1 MSRVL
6 YEQNDFPI
14 LQNRVYETFGQ
25 ASNCP
30 RGDIRIIE
38 DKHTGLIYNDLFDSE
53 LIQYDSNYNNE
64 QGISPFFRQHLSQVK
79 EILLRNLGNKD
90 LVEVGCGK
98 GRFLEILLA
107 DGFEITGFDPTYEG
121 NNPRVVKEYFKPG
134 VLKPSRGLVLRHVLE
149 HVPNP
154 YNFLSDLRDAN
165 GGSGLIYIE
174 VPCFDWICNNRAWFD
189 VFYEH
194 VNYFRMTD
202 FFKMF
207 SRIQSSGKL
216 FGDQYLYVVAD
227 LKSLTKPTYQRK
239 DAILFPDN
247 FLESLFSSEQVT
259 NTGNGIAWGGA
270 SKGVIF
276 SLLRERIG
284 KPIRAVVDV
293 NPAKQEKFLPVT
305 GLKVLSVE
313 EVISQFPVDTMVYVM
328 NSNYLDEIRMMSKN
342 RFHYRLVD

>member
-14 LQNRVYETFGQ
+14 LQNRVYETYQQ
-25 ASNCP
+25 AENCP

-38 DKHTGLIYNDLFDSE
+38 DQRTGLIYNDAFDSV
-53 LIQYDSNYNNE
+53 LIKYDSHYNNE
-64 QGISPFFRQHLSQVK
+64 QGVSPFFQQHLNQVK
-79 EILLRNLGNKD
+79 EILRFKLGDQD

-98 GRFLEILLA
+98 GLFLEMLLA
-107 DGFEITGFDPTYEG
+107 DGFQITGFDPTYEG

-134 VLKPSRGLVLRHVLE
+134 VLKPSKGLVLRHVLE
-149 HVPNP
+149 HVSNP
-154 YNFLSDLRDAN
+154 YQFLSDLRDAN

-174 VPCFDWICNNRAWFD
+174 VPCFDWICNKRAWFD
-189 VFYEH
+189 IFYEH

-207 SRIQSSGKL
+207 SQVQASGKL

-227 LKSLTKPTYQRK
+227 LKNLTKPTYQST
-239 DAILFPDN
+239 DAILFPEN
-247 FLESLFSSEQVT
+247 FLENLISIEQYT
-259 NTGNGIAWGGA
+259 NSRNAIVWGGA
-270 SKGVIF
+270 SKGVIY

-284 KPIRAVVDV
+284 KPVSAVVDV
-293 NPAKQEKFLPVT
+293 NPAKQKKFLPVT

-313 EVISQFPVDTMVYVM
+313 EVLLQFPVDTMAYVM
-328 NSNYLDEIRMMSKN
+328 NSNYLDEIRTMSNN
-342 RFHYRLVD
+342 RFDYQLVD